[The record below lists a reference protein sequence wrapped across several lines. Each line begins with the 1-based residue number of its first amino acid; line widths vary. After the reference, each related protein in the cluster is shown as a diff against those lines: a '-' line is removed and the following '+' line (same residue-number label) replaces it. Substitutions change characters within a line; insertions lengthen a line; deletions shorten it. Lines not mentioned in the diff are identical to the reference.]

1 MRIKLLKSAQW
12 GGKTARQ
19 GSTHDVDDAMA
30 NKLIERGYAEICTP
44 EPEVE
49 HAAPSE

>member
-30 NKLIERGYAEICTP
+30 HKLIERGYAEICAPELEVDDATP
-44 EPEVE
+44 GE
-49 HAAPSE
+49 